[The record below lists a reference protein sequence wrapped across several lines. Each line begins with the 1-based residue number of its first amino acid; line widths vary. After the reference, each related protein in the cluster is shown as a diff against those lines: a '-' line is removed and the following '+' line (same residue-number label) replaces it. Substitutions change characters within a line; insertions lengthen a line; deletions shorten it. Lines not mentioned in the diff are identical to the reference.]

1 MSKFLVETH
10 YTCTFKIVHE
20 LDRLDEKALSDVDNR
35 TDGKVEII
43 NVTINNRKTKKSD
56 GKTAIKKSD
65 LHDVKICG
73 NTKRWQGAF
82 ELSKILANPA
92 MVPKEERFVNDLIS
106 TFEYSEKE
114 RDDRIRIYLALAM
127 GRTKDLRYATILE
140 KTLNDEN
147 EEILAAVIYSL
158 GLINSQTSLEQLLLM
173 FEHESARV
181 RHQVVVALGNYD
193 GDQVQ
198 IVLKQGLH
206 DPEPNVR
213 WDAAIALAKK
223 KDDSGRRILLD
234 LMDRKYLDSFPNID
248 AVEQNQAILA
258 AIRSSRDI
266 LDDELRK
273 VLLDLMEN
281 DLNMKVRQAARN
293 TLK

>member
-1 MSKFLVETH
+1 MAIK
-10 YTCTFKIVHE
+10 
-20 LDRLDEKALSDVDNR
+20 NR
-35 TDGKVEII
+35 ENLPNDFPAE
-43 NVTINNRKTKKSD
+43 KKSLLRVVIHSFFVVPFIIAIF
-56 GKTAIKKSD
+56 GVLIFLMLRILTIEPRTAQD
-65 LHDVKICG
+65 YLQDVKIGG

-82 ELSKILANPA
+82 ELSKILANPK
-92 MVPKEERFVNDLIS
+92 MIPKEERFVNDLIS

-127 GRTKDLRYATILE
+127 GRTKDRRYATILE
-140 KTLNDEN
+140 KTLNAEN

-158 GLINSQTSLEQLLLM
+158 GLINSPTSLEQLLHM

-193 GDQVQ
+193 GNQVQ
-198 IVLKQGLH
+198 IILKQGLH

-213 WDAAIALAKK
+213 WDAAIALAKQ

-258 AIRSSRDI
+258 AIRGSRDI
-266 LDDELRK
+266 LDGELRQ

>member
-1 MSKFLVETH
+1 MVIKNSENLP
-10 YTCTFKIVHE
+10 
-20 LDRLDEKALSDVDNR
+20 
-35 TDGKVEII
+35 
-43 NVTINNRKTKKSD
+43 NNFPEEKKSLLRVVIHSFFVVPFIIAIF
-56 GKTAIKKSD
+56 GVLIFLMLRILTIEPRTAQD
-65 LHDVKICG
+65 YLHDVKIGG

-127 GRTKDLRYATILE
+127 GSTKDLRYATILE

>member
-1 MSKFLVETH
+1 MVIKNSENLP
-10 YTCTFKIVHE
+10 
-20 LDRLDEKALSDVDNR
+20 
-35 TDGKVEII
+35 
-43 NVTINNRKTKKSD
+43 NNFPAEKKSLLRVVIHSFFVVPFIIAIF
-56 GKTAIKKSD
+56 GVLIFLMLRILTIEPRTAQD
-65 LHDVKICG
+65 YLHDVKIGG

-82 ELSKILANPA
+82 ELSKILANPE

-158 GLINSQTSLEQLLLM
+158 GLINSPTSLEQLLLM
-173 FEHESARV
+173 FEHKSARV

-198 IVLKQGLH
+198 IVLKQALH

-213 WDAAIALAKK
+213 WDAAIALAKQ

>member
-1 MSKFLVETH
+1 MVIKNSE
-10 YTCTFKIVHE
+10 
-20 LDRLDEKALSDVDNR
+20 NQP
-35 TDGKVEII
+35 
-43 NVTINNRKTKKSD
+43 NNFPAEKKSLLRVVIHSFFVVPFIIAIF
-56 GKTAIKKSD
+56 GVLIFLMLRILTIEPRTAQD
-65 LHDVKICG
+65 YLHDVKIGG

-82 ELSKILANPA
+82 ELSKILANPG
-92 MVPKEERFVNDLIS
+92 MVPREERFVNDLIS

-158 GLINSQTSLEQLLLM
+158 GFINSPTSLEQLLLM
-173 FEHESARV
+173 FEHKSARV

-198 IVLKQGLH
+198 IVLKQALH

-213 WDAAIALAKK
+213 WDAAIALAKQ
-223 KDDSGRRILLD
+223 KDDSGRTILLD

-266 LDDELRK
+266 LDDELRQ

>member
-1 MSKFLVETH
+1 MVIKNSENLP
-10 YTCTFKIVHE
+10 
-20 LDRLDEKALSDVDNR
+20 
-35 TDGKVEII
+35 
-43 NVTINNRKTKKSD
+43 NNFPAEKKSLLKVVIHSFFVVPFIIAIF
-56 GKTAIKKSD
+56 GVLIFLMLRILTIEPRTAQD
-65 LHDVKICG
+65 YLHDVKIGG

-82 ELSKILANPA
+82 ELSKILANPG
-92 MVPKEERFVNDLIS
+92 MVPREERFVNDLIS

-140 KTLNDEN
+140 KTLNAEN

-158 GLINSQTSLEQLLLM
+158 GFINSPTSLEQLLLM

-198 IVLKQGLH
+198 IVLKQALH

-213 WDAAIALAKK
+213 WDAAIALAKQ

-248 AVEQNQAILA
+248 AVEKNQAILA
-258 AIRSSRDI
+258 AIRASRNI
-266 LDDELRK
+266 LNGELRK
-273 VLLDLMEN
+273 VLMDLMEN

-293 TLK
+293 THK

>member
-1 MSKFLVETH
+1 MVIKNSENLP
-10 YTCTFKIVHE
+10 
-20 LDRLDEKALSDVDNR
+20 
-35 TDGKVEII
+35 
-43 NVTINNRKTKKSD
+43 NNFPAEKKSLLKVVIHSFFVVPFIIAIF
-56 GKTAIKKSD
+56 GVLIFLMLRILTIEPRTAQD
-65 LHDVKICG
+65 YLHDVKIGG

-82 ELSKILANPA
+82 ELSKILANPG
-92 MVPKEERFVNDLIS
+92 MVPREERFVNDLIS

-140 KTLNDEN
+140 KTLNAEN

-158 GLINSQTSLEQLLLM
+158 GFINSPTSLEQLLLM

-198 IVLKQGLH
+198 IVLKQALH

-213 WDAAIALAKK
+213 WDAAIALAKQ

-258 AIRSSRDI
+258 SIRASRDI
-266 LDDELRK
+266 LDDELRQ

>member
-1 MSKFLVETH
+1 MVIKNSE
-10 YTCTFKIVHE
+10 
-20 LDRLDEKALSDVDNR
+20 NPP
-35 TDGKVEII
+35 
-43 NVTINNRKTKKSD
+43 NNFPAEKKSLLRVVIHSFFVVPFIIAIF
-56 GKTAIKKSD
+56 GVLIFLMLRILTIEPRTAQD
-65 LHDVKICG
+65 YLHDVKIGG

-82 ELSKILANPA
+82 ELSKILANPG
-92 MVPKEERFVNDLIS
+92 MVPREERFVNDLIS

-158 GLINSQTSLEQLLLM
+158 GFINSPTSLEQLLLM

-198 IVLKQGLH
+198 IILKQALH

-213 WDAAIALAKK
+213 WDAAIALAKQ

-266 LDDELRK
+266 LDDELRQ

>member
-1 MSKFLVETH
+1 MVIKNSENLP
-10 YTCTFKIVHE
+10 
-20 LDRLDEKALSDVDNR
+20 
-35 TDGKVEII
+35 
-43 NVTINNRKTKKSD
+43 NNFPAEKKSLLKVVIHSFFVVPFIIAIF
-56 GKTAIKKSD
+56 GVLIFLMLRILTIEPRTAQD
-65 LHDVKICG
+65 YLHDVKIGG

-82 ELSKILANPA
+82 ELSKILANPG
-92 MVPKEERFVNDLIS
+92 MVPREERFVNDLIS

-158 GLINSQTSLEQLLLM
+158 GFINSPTSLEQLLLM

-198 IVLKQGLH
+198 IVLKQALH

-213 WDAAIALAKK
+213 WDAAIALAKQ

-266 LDDELRK
+266 LDDELRN

-281 DLNMKVRQAARN
+281 DLNMKIRQAARN

>member
-1 MSKFLVETH
+1 MVIKNSENLP
-10 YTCTFKIVHE
+10 
-20 LDRLDEKALSDVDNR
+20 
-35 TDGKVEII
+35 
-43 NVTINNRKTKKSD
+43 NNLPAEKKSLLRVVIHSFFVVPFIIAIF
-56 GKTAIKKSD
+56 GVLIFLMLRILTIEPRTAQD
-65 LHDVKICG
+65 YLHDVKIGG

-82 ELSKILANPA
+82 ELSKILANPG
-92 MVPKEERFVNDLIS
+92 MVPREERFVNDLIS

-158 GLINSQTSLEQLLLM
+158 GLINSPTSLEQLLLM

-198 IVLKQGLH
+198 IILKQALH

-213 WDAAIALAKK
+213 WDAAIALAKQ

-258 AIRSSRDI
+258 AIRVSRNI
-266 LDDELRK
+266 LNDELRQ
-273 VLLDLMEN
+273 VLTDLMEN

>member
-1 MSKFLVETH
+1 VIHSFFVVPFIIAIFGVLIFLMLRILTIEP
-10 YTCTFKIVHE
+10 
-20 LDRLDEKALSDVDNR
+20 R
-35 TDGKVEII
+35 TAQDY
-43 NVTINNRKTKKSD
+43 
-56 GKTAIKKSD
+56 
-65 LHDVKICG
+65 LHDVKIG
-73 NTKRWQGAF
+73 GTTKRWQGAF
-82 ELSKILANPA
+82 ELSKILANPKI
-92 MVPKEERFVNDLIS
+92 VPREERFVNDLIS

-127 GRTKDLRYATILE
+127 GRTKDWRYATILE
-140 KTLNDEN
+140 KTLNAEN

-158 GLINSQTSLEQLLLM
+158 GLINSPTSLEQLLHM

-198 IVLKQGLH
+198 TVLKQALH

-213 WDAAIALAKK
+213 WDAAIALAKQ

-266 LDDELRK
+266 LNDELRQ
-273 VLLDLMEN
+273 VLMDLMEN

>member
-1 MSKFLVETH
+1 MVIKNSENLP
-10 YTCTFKIVHE
+10 
-20 LDRLDEKALSDVDNR
+20 
-35 TDGKVEII
+35 
-43 NVTINNRKTKKSD
+43 NNFPAEKKSLLRVVIHSFFVVPFIIAIF
-56 GKTAIKKSD
+56 GVLIFLMLRILTIEPRTAQD
-65 LHDVKICG
+65 YLHDVKIGG

-82 ELSKILANPA
+82 ELSKILANPK
-92 MVPKEERFVNDLIS
+92 MVPREERFVNDLIS
-106 TFEYSEKE
+106 TFDYSEKE

-158 GLINSQTSLEQLLLM
+158 GFINSPTSLEQLLLM

-198 IVLKQGLH
+198 IVLKQALH

-213 WDAAIALAKK
+213 WDAAIALAKQ

-258 AIRSSRDI
+258 AIRASRDI
-266 LDDELRK
+266 LDDELRQ

>member
-1 MSKFLVETH
+1 MVIKNS
-10 YTCTFKIVHE
+10 
-20 LDRLDEKALSDVDNR
+20 EKLP
-35 TDGKVEII
+35 
-43 NVTINNRKTKKSD
+43 NNFPAEKKSLLRVVIHSFFVVPFIIAIF
-56 GKTAIKKSD
+56 GVLIFLMLRILTIEPRTAQD
-65 LHDVKICG
+65 YLHDVKIGG

-82 ELSKILANPA
+82 ELSKILANPG
-92 MVPKEERFVNDLIS
+92 MVPREERFVNDLIS

-158 GLINSQTSLEQLLLM
+158 GLINSRTSLERLLLM
-173 FEHESARV
+173 FEHKSARV

-198 IVLKQGLH
+198 IILKQALH

-213 WDAAIALAKK
+213 WDAAIALAKQ

-258 AIRSSRDI
+258 AIRASRDI
-266 LDDELRK
+266 LNDELRQ
-273 VLLDLMEN
+273 VLTDLMEN
-281 DLNMKVRQAARN
+281 DLNMKIRQAARN

>member
-1 MSKFLVETH
+1 MAIKNSENLPNNFP
-10 YTCTFKIVHE
+10 
-20 LDRLDEKALSDVDNR
+20 DEKKSLLRVVIHSFFVVPFIIAIFGVLIFLMLRILTIEPR
-35 TDGKVEII
+35 TAQDY
-43 NVTINNRKTKKSD
+43 
-56 GKTAIKKSD
+56 
-65 LHDVKICG
+65 LHDVKIGG

-82 ELSKILANPA
+82 ELSKILANPK
-92 MVPKEERFVNDLIS
+92 MIPREERFVNDLIS

-158 GLINSQTSLEQLLLM
+158 GFINSPTSLEQLLLM
-173 FEHESARV
+173 FEHKSSRV

-198 IVLKQGLH
+198 IVLKQALH

-213 WDAAIALAKK
+213 WDAAIALAKQ
-223 KDDSGRRILLD
+223 KDDSGRGILLD

-258 AIRSSRDI
+258 SIRASRDI
-266 LDDELRK
+266 LDDELRQ

-281 DLNMKVRQAARN
+281 DLNMKVSQAARN

>member
-1 MSKFLVETH
+1 MVIKNSENLP
-10 YTCTFKIVHE
+10 
-20 LDRLDEKALSDVDNR
+20 
-35 TDGKVEII
+35 
-43 NVTINNRKTKKSD
+43 NNFPEEKKSLLRVVIHSFFVVPFIIAIF
-56 GKTAIKKSD
+56 GVLIFLMLRILTIEPRTAQD
-65 LHDVKICG
+65 YLHDVKIGG

-158 GLINSQTSLEQLLLM
+158 GMINSQTSLEQLLLI

>member
-1 MSKFLVETH
+1 MAIKNNENMPNDFPVE
-10 YTCTFKIVHE
+10 
-20 LDRLDEKALSDVDNR
+20 
-35 TDGKVEII
+35 
-43 NVTINNRKTKKSD
+43 KKSLFKVVIHSFFVVPFIIAIF
-56 GKTAIKKSD
+56 GVLIFLMLRILTIEPRTAQD
-65 LHDVKICG
+65 YLQDVKIGG

-82 ELSKILANPA
+82 ELSKILANPK
-92 MVPKEERFVNDLIS
+92 MVPREERFVNDLIS

-140 KTLNDEN
+140 KTLNDKN
-147 EEILAAVIYSL
+147 EEIIAAVIYSL

>member
-1 MSKFLVETH
+1 MVIKNSENLP
-10 YTCTFKIVHE
+10 
-20 LDRLDEKALSDVDNR
+20 
-35 TDGKVEII
+35 
-43 NVTINNRKTKKSD
+43 NNFPAEKKSLLRVVIHSFFVVPFIIAIF
-56 GKTAIKKSD
+56 GVLIFLMLRILTIEPRTAQD
-65 LHDVKICG
+65 YLHDVKIGG

-82 ELSKILANPA
+82 ELSKILANPG
-92 MVPKEERFVNDLIS
+92 MVPREERFVNDLIS

-158 GLINSQTSLEQLLLM
+158 GFINSPTSLEQLLLM

-198 IVLKQGLH
+198 IILKQALH

-213 WDAAIALAKK
+213 WDAAIALAKQ

-258 AIRSSRDI
+258 AIRASRNI
-266 LDDELRK
+266 LNDELRQ
-273 VLLDLMEN
+273 VLTDLMEN

>member
-1 MSKFLVETH
+1 MVIKNS
-10 YTCTFKIVHE
+10 
-20 LDRLDEKALSDVDNR
+20 EKLP
-35 TDGKVEII
+35 
-43 NVTINNRKTKKSD
+43 NNFPAEKKSLLRVVIHSFFVVPFIIAIF
-56 GKTAIKKSD
+56 GVLIFLMLRILTIEPRTAQD
-65 LHDVKICG
+65 YLHDVKIGG

-82 ELSKILANPA
+82 ELSKILANPG
-92 MVPKEERFVNDLIS
+92 MVPREERFVNDLIS

-158 GLINSQTSLEQLLLM
+158 GLINSPTSLEQLLLM

-198 IVLKQGLH
+198 IILKQALH

-213 WDAAIALAKK
+213 WDAAIALAKQ
-223 KDDSGRRILLD
+223 KDDSGRTILLD

-266 LDDELRK
+266 LDDELRQ

>member
-1 MSKFLVETH
+1 MAIKNSENLPNDFPVE
-10 YTCTFKIVHE
+10 
-20 LDRLDEKALSDVDNR
+20 
-35 TDGKVEII
+35 
-43 NVTINNRKTKKSD
+43 KKSLFKVVIHSFFVVPFIIAIF
-56 GKTAIKKSD
+56 GVLIFLMLRILTIEPRTAQD
-65 LHDVKICG
+65 YLHDVKIGG

-92 MVPKEERFVNDLIS
+92 MAPKEERFVNDLIS

>member
-1 MSKFLVETH
+1 MVIKNSENLP
-10 YTCTFKIVHE
+10 
-20 LDRLDEKALSDVDNR
+20 
-35 TDGKVEII
+35 
-43 NVTINNRKTKKSD
+43 NNFPAEKKSLLRVVIHSFFVVPFIIAIF
-56 GKTAIKKSD
+56 GVLIFLMLRILTIEPRTAQD
-65 LHDVKICG
+65 YLHDVKIGG

-82 ELSKILANPA
+82 ELSKILANPG
-92 MVPKEERFVNDLIS
+92 MVPREERFVNDLIS

-158 GLINSQTSLEQLLLM
+158 GLINSPTSLEQLLLM

-198 IVLKQGLH
+198 IVLKQALN

-213 WDAAIALAKK
+213 WDAAIALAKQ

-258 AIRSSRDI
+258 AIRASRDI
-266 LDDELRK
+266 LDDELRQ

>member
-1 MSKFLVETH
+1 MAIK
-10 YTCTFKIVHE
+10 
-20 LDRLDEKALSDVDNR
+20 NR
-35 TDGKVEII
+35 E
-43 NVTINNRKTKKSD
+43 NLPNNFPAEKKSLFRVVIHSFFVVPFIIAIF
-56 GKTAIKKSD
+56 GVLIFLMLRILTIEPRTAQD
-65 LHDVKICG
+65 YLHDVKIGG

-82 ELSKILANPA
+82 ELSKILANPE

-147 EEILAAVIYSL
+147 EEIQAAVIYSL

-181 RHQVVVALGNYD
+181 RHQVVVALGNYN

-198 IVLKQGLH
+198 DVLKQALN
-206 DPEPNVR
+206 DTEPNVR
-213 WDAAIALAKK
+213 WDAAIALAKQ
-223 KDDSGRRILLD
+223 KDISGRRILLD

-258 AIRSSRDI
+258 AIRASRDI
-266 LDDELRK
+266 LNDELRQ
-273 VLLDLMEN
+273 VLTDLMEN

>member
-1 MSKFLVETH
+1 MVIKNS
-10 YTCTFKIVHE
+10 
-20 LDRLDEKALSDVDNR
+20 EKLP
-35 TDGKVEII
+35 
-43 NVTINNRKTKKSD
+43 NNFPAEKKSLLRVVIHSFFVVPFIIAIF
-56 GKTAIKKSD
+56 GVLIFLMLRILTIEPRTAQD
-65 LHDVKICG
+65 YLHDVKIGG

-82 ELSKILANPA
+82 ELSKILANPG
-92 MVPKEERFVNDLIS
+92 MVPREERFVNDLIS

-158 GLINSQTSLEQLLLM
+158 GLINSPTSLEQLLLM

-198 IVLKQGLH
+198 IVLKQALH

-213 WDAAIALAKK
+213 WDAAIALAKQ
-223 KDDSGRRILLD
+223 KDDSGRTILLD

-266 LDDELRK
+266 LDDELRQ

>member
-1 MSKFLVETH
+1 MVIKNSENLP
-10 YTCTFKIVHE
+10 
-20 LDRLDEKALSDVDNR
+20 
-35 TDGKVEII
+35 
-43 NVTINNRKTKKSD
+43 NNFPAEKKSLLKVVIHSFFVVPFIIAIF
-56 GKTAIKKSD
+56 GVLIFLMLRILTIEPRTAQD
-65 LHDVKICG
+65 YLHDVKIGG

-82 ELSKILANPA
+82 ELSKILANPG
-92 MVPKEERFVNDLIS
+92 MVPREERFVNDLIS

-158 GLINSQTSLEQLLLM
+158 GFINSPTSLEQLLLM

-198 IVLKQGLH
+198 IVLKQALH

-213 WDAAIALAKK
+213 WDAAIALAKQ

-258 AIRSSRDI
+258 AIRASRDI
-266 LDDELRK
+266 LDDELRQ

>member
-1 MSKFLVETH
+1 MAIKNSENLPNDFPAE
-10 YTCTFKIVHE
+10 
-20 LDRLDEKALSDVDNR
+20 
-35 TDGKVEII
+35 
-43 NVTINNRKTKKSD
+43 KKSILKVVIHSFFVVPFIIAIF
-56 GKTAIKKSD
+56 GVLIFLMLRILTIEPRTAQD
-65 LHDVKICG
+65 YLHDVKIGG

-82 ELSKILANPA
+82 ELSKILANPG
-92 MVPKEERFVNDLIS
+92 MVPREERFVNDLIS
-106 TFEYSEKE
+106 TFEYSKKE

-158 GLINSQTSLEQLLLM
+158 GFINSPTSLEQLLLM

-198 IVLKQGLH
+198 IVLKQALH

-213 WDAAIALAKK
+213 WDAAIALAKQ
-223 KDDSGRRILLD
+223 KDDSGRTILLD

-266 LDDELRK
+266 LDDELRQ

>member
-1 MSKFLVETH
+1 M
-10 YTCTFKIVHE
+10 
-20 LDRLDEKALSDVDNR
+20 
-35 TDGKVEII
+35 
-43 NVTINNRKTKKSD
+43 TIKNSENLPNNFPAEKKSLLRVVIHSFFVVPFIIAIF
-56 GKTAIKKSD
+56 GVLIFLMLRILTIEPRTAQD
-65 LHDVKICG
+65 YLQDVKIGG

-82 ELSKILANPA
+82 ELSKILANPK

-106 TFEYSEKE
+106 TFEYSEKD

-127 GRTKDLRYATILE
+127 GRTKDLRYVTILE
-140 KTLNDEN
+140 KTLNTEN
-147 EEILAAVIYSL
+147 EEILAAVVYSL
-158 GLINSQTSLEQLLLM
+158 GLINSPTSLEQLLHM

-193 GDQVQ
+193 EDQVQ
-198 IVLKQGLH
+198 IVLKQALN

-213 WDAAIALAKK
+213 WDAAIALAKQ

-258 AIRSSRDI
+258 AIRASRNV
-266 LDDELRK
+266 LNDEMRQ
-273 VLLDLMEN
+273 VLTDLMNN

>member
-1 MSKFLVETH
+1 MVIKNSENLP
-10 YTCTFKIVHE
+10 
-20 LDRLDEKALSDVDNR
+20 
-35 TDGKVEII
+35 
-43 NVTINNRKTKKSD
+43 NNFPAEKKSLFRVVIHSFFVVPFIIAIF
-56 GKTAIKKSD
+56 GVLIFLMLRILTIEPRTAQD
-65 LHDVKICG
+65 YLHDVKIGG

-82 ELSKILANPA
+82 ELSKILANPG
-92 MVPKEERFVNDLIS
+92 MVPREERFVNDLIS

-158 GLINSQTSLEQLLLM
+158 GLINSPTSLEQLLLM

-198 IVLKQGLH
+198 IILKQALH

-213 WDAAIALAKK
+213 WDAAIALAKQ

-266 LDDELRK
+266 LDDELRN

-281 DLNMKVRQAARN
+281 DLNMKIRQAARN

>member
-1 MSKFLVETH
+1 MAIK
-10 YTCTFKIVHE
+10 
-20 LDRLDEKALSDVDNR
+20 NR
-35 TDGKVEII
+35 ENLPNDFPAE
-43 NVTINNRKTKKSD
+43 KKSLLRVVIHSFFVVPFIIAIF
-56 GKTAIKKSD
+56 GVLIFLMLRILTIEPRTAQD
-65 LHDVKICG
+65 YLQDVKIGG

-82 ELSKILANPA
+82 ELSKILANPK
-92 MVPKEERFVNDLIS
+92 MIPKEERFVNDLIS

-127 GRTKDLRYATILE
+127 GRTKDRRYATILE
-140 KTLNDEN
+140 KTLNAEN

-158 GLINSQTSLEQLLLM
+158 GLINSPTSLEQLLDM

-193 GDQVQ
+193 GNQVQ
-198 IVLKQGLH
+198 IILKQGLH

-213 WDAAIALAKK
+213 WDAAIALAKQ

-258 AIRSSRDI
+258 AIRGSRDI
-266 LDDELRK
+266 LDDELRQ

>member
-1 MSKFLVETH
+1 MVIKNSENLP
-10 YTCTFKIVHE
+10 
-20 LDRLDEKALSDVDNR
+20 DNLPA
-35 TDGKVEII
+35 E
-43 NVTINNRKTKKSD
+43 KKSLLRVVIHSFFVVPFIIAIF
-56 GKTAIKKSD
+56 GVLIFLMLRILTIEPRTAQD
-65 LHDVKICG
+65 YLHDVKIGG

-82 ELSKILANPA
+82 ELSKILANPG
-92 MVPKEERFVNDLIS
+92 MVPREERFVNDLIS

-158 GLINSQTSLEQLLLM
+158 GLINSRTSLERLLLM

-198 IVLKQGLH
+198 IILKQALH

-213 WDAAIALAKK
+213 WDAAIALAKQ

-266 LDDELRK
+266 LDDELRN

-281 DLNMKVRQAARN
+281 DLNMKIRQAARN

>member
-1 MSKFLVETH
+1 M
-10 YTCTFKIVHE
+10 
-20 LDRLDEKALSDVDNR
+20 
-35 TDGKVEII
+35 
-43 NVTINNRKTKKSD
+43 TIKNSENLPNNFPAEKKSLLRVVIHSFFVVPFIIAIF
-56 GKTAIKKSD
+56 GVLIFLMLRILTIEPRTAQD
-65 LHDVKICG
+65 YLHDVKIGG

>member
-1 MSKFLVETH
+1 MVIKNSE
-10 YTCTFKIVHE
+10 
-20 LDRLDEKALSDVDNR
+20 NPP
-35 TDGKVEII
+35 
-43 NVTINNRKTKKSD
+43 NNFPAEKKSLLRVVIHSFFVVPFIIAIF
-56 GKTAIKKSD
+56 GVLIFLMLRILTIEPRTAQD
-65 LHDVKICG
+65 YLHDVKIGG

-82 ELSKILANPA
+82 ELSKILANPG
-92 MVPKEERFVNDLIS
+92 MVPREERFVNDLIS

-158 GLINSQTSLEQLLLM
+158 GFINSPTSLEQLLLM

-198 IVLKQGLH
+198 IILKQALH

-213 WDAAIALAKK
+213 WDAAIALAKQ

-266 LDDELRK
+266 LDDELRE

>member
-1 MSKFLVETH
+1 MVIKNSENLP
-10 YTCTFKIVHE
+10 
-20 LDRLDEKALSDVDNR
+20 DNLPA
-35 TDGKVEII
+35 E
-43 NVTINNRKTKKSD
+43 KKSLLRVVIHSFFVVPFIIAIF
-56 GKTAIKKSD
+56 GVLIFLMLRILTIEPRTAQD
-65 LHDVKICG
+65 YLHDVKIGG

-82 ELSKILANPA
+82 ELSKILANPE
-92 MVPKEERFVNDLIS
+92 MVHKEERFVNDLIS

>member
-1 MSKFLVETH
+1 MVIKNSEN
-10 YTCTFKIVHE
+10 
-20 LDRLDEKALSDVDNR
+20 LS
-35 TDGKVEII
+35 
-43 NVTINNRKTKKSD
+43 NNFPAEKKSLLKVVIHSFFVVPFIIAIF
-56 GKTAIKKSD
+56 GVLIFLMLRILTIEPRTAQD
-65 LHDVKICG
+65 YLHDVKIGG

-82 ELSKILANPA
+82 ELSKILANPG
-92 MVPKEERFVNDLIS
+92 MVPREERFVNDLIS

-158 GLINSQTSLEQLLLM
+158 GFINSPTSLEQLLLM
-173 FEHESARV
+173 FEHKSARV

-198 IVLKQGLH
+198 IVLKQALH

-213 WDAAIALAKK
+213 WDAAIALAKQ

-258 AIRSSRDI
+258 AIRASRDI
-266 LDDELRK
+266 LDDELRQ

>member
-1 MSKFLVETH
+1 MVIKNSENLP
-10 YTCTFKIVHE
+10 
-20 LDRLDEKALSDVDNR
+20 
-35 TDGKVEII
+35 
-43 NVTINNRKTKKSD
+43 NNFPAEKKSLLRVVIHSFFVVPFIIAIF
-56 GKTAIKKSD
+56 GVLIFLMLRILTIEPRTAQD
-65 LHDVKICG
+65 YLHDVKIGG

-82 ELSKILANPA
+82 ELSKILANPG
-92 MVPKEERFVNDLIS
+92 MVPREERFVNDLIS

-158 GLINSQTSLEQLLLM
+158 GLINSPTSLEQLLLM

-198 IVLKQGLH
+198 IILKQALH

-213 WDAAIALAKK
+213 WDAAIALAKQ

-266 LDDELRK
+266 LDDELRN

-281 DLNMKVRQAARN
+281 DLNMKIRQAARN

>member
-1 MSKFLVETH
+1 MVIKNSE
-10 YTCTFKIVHE
+10 
-20 LDRLDEKALSDVDNR
+20 NPP
-35 TDGKVEII
+35 
-43 NVTINNRKTKKSD
+43 NNFPAEKKSLLKVVIHSFFVVPFIIAIF
-56 GKTAIKKSD
+56 GVLIFLMLRILTIEPRTAQD
-65 LHDVKICG
+65 YLHDVKIGG

-82 ELSKILANPA
+82 ELSKILANPG
-92 MVPKEERFVNDLIS
+92 MVPREERFVNDLIS

-158 GLINSQTSLEQLLLM
+158 GLINSPTSLEQLLLM

-198 IVLKQGLH
+198 IILKQALH

-213 WDAAIALAKK
+213 WDAAIALAKQ

-266 LDDELRK
+266 LDDELRQ

>member
-1 MSKFLVETH
+1 MVIKNS
-10 YTCTFKIVHE
+10 
-20 LDRLDEKALSDVDNR
+20 EKLP
-35 TDGKVEII
+35 
-43 NVTINNRKTKKSD
+43 NNFPAEKKSLLRVVIHSFFVVPFIIAIF
-56 GKTAIKKSD
+56 GVLIFLMLRILTIEPRTAQD
-65 LHDVKICG
+65 YLHDVKIGG

-82 ELSKILANPA
+82 ELSKILANPR
-92 MVPKEERFVNDLIS
+92 MVPREERFVNDLIS

-158 GLINSQTSLEQLLLM
+158 GFINSPTSLGQLLLM

-198 IVLKQGLH
+198 IVLKQALN

-213 WDAAIALAKK
+213 WDAAIALAKQ
-223 KDDSGRRILLD
+223 KDNSGHRILLD

-258 AIRSSRDI
+258 AIRASRDI
-266 LDDELRK
+266 LDDELRQ

>member
-1 MSKFLVETH
+1 MVIKNSENLP
-10 YTCTFKIVHE
+10 
-20 LDRLDEKALSDVDNR
+20 
-35 TDGKVEII
+35 
-43 NVTINNRKTKKSD
+43 NNFPAEKKSLFRVVIHSFFVVPFIIAIF
-56 GKTAIKKSD
+56 GVLIFLMLRILTIEPRTAQD
-65 LHDVKICG
+65 YLHDVKIGG

-82 ELSKILANPA
+82 ELSKILANPG
-92 MVPKEERFVNDLIS
+92 MVPREERFVNDLIS

-158 GLINSQTSLEQLLLM
+158 GLINSPTSLEQLLHM

-193 GDQVQ
+193 GEL
-198 IVLKQGLH
+198 VLIIFKQAFH
-206 DPEPNVR
+206 EPDPIVR
-213 WDAAIALAKK
+213 WDAAIALAKQ

-266 LDDELRK
+266 LDDELRN

-281 DLNMKVRQAARN
+281 DLNMKIRQAARN

>member
-1 MSKFLVETH
+1 
-10 YTCTFKIVHE
+10 
-20 LDRLDEKALSDVDNR
+20 
-35 TDGKVEII
+35 
-43 NVTINNRKTKKSD
+43 
-56 GKTAIKKSD
+56 
-65 LHDVKICG
+65 
-73 NTKRWQGAF
+73 
-82 ELSKILANPA
+82 
-92 MVPKEERFVNDLIS
+92 VNDLIS
-106 TFEYSEKE
+106 TFDYSEKE

-140 KTLNDEN
+140 KTLNAEN
-147 EEILAAVIYSL
+147 EEILAAAIYSL
-158 GLINSQTSLEQLLLM
+158 GLINSPTSLEQLLHM

-198 IVLKQGLH
+198 IVLKQALH

-213 WDAAIALAKK
+213 WDAAIALAKQ

-258 AIRSSRDI
+258 AIRASRNI
-266 LDDELRK
+266 LDDELRQ
-273 VLLDLMEN
+273 VLMDLMEN

>member
-1 MSKFLVETH
+1 MVIKNS
-10 YTCTFKIVHE
+10 
-20 LDRLDEKALSDVDNR
+20 EKLP
-35 TDGKVEII
+35 
-43 NVTINNRKTKKSD
+43 NNFPAEKKSLLRVVIHSFFVVPFIIAIF
-56 GKTAIKKSD
+56 GVLIFLMLRILTIEPRTAQD
-65 LHDVKICG
+65 YLHDVKIGG

-82 ELSKILANPA
+82 ELSKILANPG
-92 MVPKEERFVNDLIS
+92 MVPREERFVNDLIS

-158 GLINSQTSLEQLLLM
+158 GLINSPTSLEQLLLM

-198 IVLKQGLH
+198 IILKQALH

-213 WDAAIALAKK
+213 WDAAIALAKQ
-223 KDDSGRRILLD
+223 KDDSGRTILLD

-266 LDDELRK
+266 LDDELRN

-281 DLNMKVRQAARN
+281 DLNMKIRQAARN

>member
-1 MSKFLVETH
+1 MVIKNSENLP
-10 YTCTFKIVHE
+10 
-20 LDRLDEKALSDVDNR
+20 
-35 TDGKVEII
+35 
-43 NVTINNRKTKKSD
+43 NNFPAEKKSLLKVVIHSFFVVPFIIAIF
-56 GKTAIKKSD
+56 GVLIFLMLRILTIEPRTAQD
-65 LHDVKICG
+65 YLHDVKIGG

-82 ELSKILANPA
+82 ELSKILANPG
-92 MVPKEERFVNDLIS
+92 MVPREERFVNDLIS

-140 KTLNDEN
+140 KTLNAEN

-158 GLINSQTSLEQLLLM
+158 GFINSPTSLEQLLLM

-198 IVLKQGLH
+198 IILKQALH

-213 WDAAIALAKK
+213 WDAAIALAKQ

-248 AVEQNQAILA
+248 AVEQNQAIVA
-258 AIRSSRDI
+258 AIRVSRNI
-266 LDDELRK
+266 LDGELRK
-273 VLLDLMEN
+273 VLMDLMEN
-281 DLNMKVRQAARN
+281 DLSMKVRQAARN